1 MPLIISAPGRLF
13 FPLPLDTAGGV
24 PPGRDPATEGPV
36 QIEAAAAAGA
46 VQRFAHKIQARTAL
60 KLKMRIHF
68 PQREP
73 AAGHLRLLPA
83 AGGQA
88 LKAPVL
94 GGVGQLLPLPGAEN
108 GGRVAVPQPGA
119 GKRSS
124 STAGAFGLRPGASR
138 PDSCMMQMPERP

>member
-1 MPLIISAPGRLF
+1 MRPKTTKSATAVPLIISAPGRLF
-13 FPLPLDTAGGV
+13 FPLPLNTAGGV
-24 PPGRDPATEGPV
+24 PPGRDPAAEGPV

-46 VQRFAHKIQARTAL
+46 VQCFAHKIQARAAL

-94 GGVGQLLPLPGAEN
+94 GGVGQLLPLGGGDTGA
-108 GGRVAVPQPGA
+108 RC
-119 GKRSS
+119 SS
-124 STAGAFGLRPGASR
+124 PTTACPASA
-138 PDSCMMQMPERP
+138 SWI

>member
-13 FPLPLDTAGGV
+13 FPLPLNTAGGV
-24 PPGRDPATEGPV
+24 PPGCDPAAEGPV

-46 VQRFAHKIQARTAL
+46 VQRFAHKIQARAAL
-60 KLKMRIHF
+60 KLKMCIHF

-94 GGVGQLLPLPGAEN
+94 GGVGQLLPLPGGEN
-108 GGRVAVPQPGA
+108 GGRIAVPQPG
-119 GKRSS
+119 GRPH
-124 STAGAFGLRPGASR
+124 GAAQLPV
-138 PDSCMMQMPERP
+138 Q